1 MSAASWTR
9 KPSSPRGSPTGA
21 CSRMALLIASAT
33 AMELEAALSLCEG
46 AAGALPGPGTIER
59 RTILGQETAL
69 LVTGVGP
76 VNAALAAGA
85 ALASGTIAGV
95 VLVGVAGTFDTSRA
109 PIGSLA
115 LADSEIFP
123 EYGLRTP
130 EGVDP
135 RGLKFPQH
143 AGKGVEVWDTVALDP
158 EGDAARIGAELPQC
172 TAGPSVTVA
181 GVTACSQTRERIV
194 AQYAP
199 LTENM
204 EGFPWALAAMRAAV
218 PFIEL
223 RGVSNEVGSR
233 TGWNLQA
240 ALETLAAAVPR
251 LIRPGR
257 TLAKGT

>member
-1 MSAASWTR
+1 
-9 KPSSPRGSPTGA
+9 
-21 CSRMALLIASAT
+21 MALLIASAT

-46 AAGALPGPGTIER
+46 AAGALPEPGTIER
-59 RTILGQETAL
+59 RTILGRETAL

-85 ALASGTIAGV
+85 ALASENIDGV
-95 VLVGVAGTFDTSRA
+95 LLVGVAGTFDTARA

-143 AGKGVEVWDTVALDP
+143 AGDVEVWDTLALDP